1 MTHSTQPQP
10 VMIKINL
17 KKVTV
22 RLVLLKQNILF
33 TQRQKYD
40 LPLDKNIQ
48 LFAICE
54 TTLFSLR
61 IKSTT
66 CLFSIQYSVV
76 CNWCNNFTRKKV
88 FFVTQN
94 QKYYLPFDK
103 SIQLFSIGE
112 TTWWNSG
119 SKVRPASPQLP
130 KASTKRAWPF
140 SLTILSASSYYHP
153 PRQWY
158 QSQDHHDHDH
168 CQHQHHNH
176 HHQNDLIPL
185 PLDKRATQVV
195 VIIVVITFI
204 KMTTAIKTMS
214 TSSHLARVQTI
225 FL

>member
-1 MTHSTQPQP
+1 M
-10 VMIKINL
+10 
-17 KKVTV
+17 V

-76 CNWCNNFTRKKV
+76 CNWFKSI
-88 FFVTQN
+88 FVTQN

-112 TTWWNSG
+112 TT
-119 SKVRPASPQLP
+119 
-130 KASTKRAWPF
+130 
-140 SLTILSASSYYHP
+140 
-153 PRQWY
+153 
-158 QSQDHHDHDH
+158 
-168 CQHQHHNH
+168 
-176 HHQNDLIPL
+176 
-185 PLDKRATQVV
+185 
-195 VIIVVITFI
+195 
-204 KMTTAIKTMS
+204 
-214 TSSHLARVQTI
+214 
-225 FL
+225 